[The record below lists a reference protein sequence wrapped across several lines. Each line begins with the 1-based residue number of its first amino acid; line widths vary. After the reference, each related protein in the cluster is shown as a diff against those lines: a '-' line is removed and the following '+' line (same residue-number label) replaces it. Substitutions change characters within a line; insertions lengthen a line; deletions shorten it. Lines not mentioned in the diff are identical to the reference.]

1 MIGERMKAS
10 VLIYFAETDRAI
22 AERIRVLLKS
32 AKMTAKLVRDEGDRH
47 YIAHET
53 SGEFCS
59 RPNPFVLGV
68 GEAAEMAVVGT
79 CGRPMRGQIY
89 VQPEIDDAVRE
100 IFDDALP
107 RIDLQADDLPR
118 AVAFIRETIG
128 D

>member
-22 AERIRVLLKS
+22 AERIRVLLK
-32 AKMTAKLVRDEGDRH
+32 
-47 YIAHET
+47 Y
-53 SGEFCS
+53 
-59 RPNPFVLGV
+59 
-68 GEAAEMAVVGT
+68 
-79 CGRPMRGQIY
+79 
-89 VQPEIDDAVRE
+89 
-100 IFDDALP
+100 ALP